1 LLDEAVIMPNH
12 IRGILILEEPV
23 GATRR
28 LAPTPHQ
35 HSGPLPGSVVAI
47 FGQFKSQS
55 AKCTDVIRGTPGER
69 VWQRNYYEH
78 VIRNEY
84 ELLRAREHITN
95 NPSAGPWTRKTR
107 RK

>member
-1 LLDEAVIMPNH
+1 MPNH

-23 GATRR
+23 GVTRR

-35 HSGPLPGSVVAI
+35 HSGPLPGSIAAI
-47 FGQFKSQS
+47 FGQSNSQS
-55 AKCTDVIRGTPGER
+55 AKRINVIRGTPGPR
-69 VWQRNYYEH
+69 VWQRNHYDH

-95 NPSAGPWTRKTR
+95 NPLR
-107 RK
+107 